1 MTSRLAD
8 GPSQVAVSSPAFP
21 ALKLAAALLL
31 LILLAPAYLRAA
43 PAVSG
48 AVNAASFRH
57 SSLPDGKLAPGS
69 LVSLFGQEMGPGAP
83 FLIPFLFLDPS
94 LHADGFPLPTVL
106 GTTSV
111 QVTVNGITLDCAI
124 LFASYRQVTILLPS
138 ATPAGTGTLT
148 LTYDGETSEPLEI
161 EVVPHSFGIFSTSQN
176 GSGSGVVTDPFT
188 TAANSLV
195 TSANPGHLLDLW
207 GTGLGAVAGTDLD
220 EETARPVPGDLP
232 SLDVRVFVAG
242 QEAEVV
248 YRGRSGCCAGVD
260 QVRFLVLPDA
270 VSGCHVPV
278 HAEVNGVASN
288 FLTISI
294 APEGAY
300 CDIPGSWTASDMQ
313 TLDENGELRTGAI
326 TLNRSSFLQ
335 LFPGPSSENVS
346 ASFRRTLLRDLQP
359 TERSALNLLPSFSI
373 PPASPLA
380 PGTCTVNQT
389 GDPAAPGRFV
399 FSDIEDFLGVRGLEA
414 GTIEMS
420 GPEGRFDLY
429 DTGFG
434 NHSLSFLPGLDEEL
448 ADLLAEL
455 FGPGI
460 ITDGTLLTSGTH
472 NFTATGGNGNQ
483 NDEILIIPPR
493 EPVGRFTATIDLP
506 SGFEPLYGPIAFPSP
521 PVINRSQPHTVR
533 WQNAPAGS
541 LVSITGTSLLFSAL
555 DTHFGSIGPRGS
567 LVQIF
572 SEGMSFQCWAR
583 GEDGSFTVPPEILSL
598 LPPSSNTGFSGF
610 DDGLLQLDLVV
621 SGPRFTAEGLD
632 AGITQY
638 RETGLPQRVVFE

>member
-207 GTGLGAVAGTDLD
+207 GTGLGAVAGADLD

-483 NDEILIIPPR
+483 NDEILIIPPQR
-493 EPVGRFTATIDLP
+493 TGRPIHRHHRSPQRFRTLVWSHRLSLSPCHQPQPAPYRPLAERPCWLARLHHRHVTPVLSLRHPFRIHWSAWITSPDFLRRHELP
-506 SGFEPLYGPIAFPSP
+506 VLGSRRGWLLHRSAGDPLPPPAIFQYRVQRIRRRSP
-521 PVINRSQPHTVR
+521 P
-533 WQNAPAGS
+533 A
-541 LVSITGTSLLFSAL
+541 
-555 DTHFGSIGPRGS
+555 
-567 LVQIF
+567 
-572 SEGMSFQCWAR
+572 
-583 GEDGSFTVPPEILSL
+583 
-598 LPPSSNTGFSGF
+598 
-610 DDGLLQLDLVV
+610 
-621 SGPRFTAEGLD
+621 
-632 AGITQY
+632 
-638 RETGLPQRVVFE
+638 